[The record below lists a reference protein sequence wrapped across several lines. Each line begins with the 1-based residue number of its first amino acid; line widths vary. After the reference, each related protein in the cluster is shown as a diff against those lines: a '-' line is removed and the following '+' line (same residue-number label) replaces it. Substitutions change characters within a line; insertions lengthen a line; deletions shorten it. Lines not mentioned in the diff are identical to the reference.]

1 MNEITTP
8 TSRPLGRPPEPRPP
22 TARDGYDLDAW
33 IMRCGLSDAQSAALL
48 GVTVNQLRRCRRHDY
63 TGHMLAVLFRVI
75 DLLDLRDAETRAGIL
90 HRPARLSRNQQAGQP
105 LHLIPLPPRR
115 AVTLGDRIDA
125 NHTRRPE
132 PTVTTTM
139 QAGDAAALLHALTA
153 LPDGGPRC
161 HRAMRALHDAITTAA
176 RGANNITR

>member
-1 MNEITTP
+1 MTDD
-8 TSRPLGRPPEPRPP
+8 RP
-22 TARDGYDLDAW
+22 RDGYDLDAW
-33 IMRCGLSDAQSAALL
+33 IVARGLSGLQAAALF
-48 GVTVNQLRRCRRHDY
+48 GVTDITMVRARKHGQPSWFGLP
-63 TGHMLAVLFRVI
+63 MLFRIADLI
-75 DLLDLRDAETRAGIL
+75 DLREAETRAGIL
-90 HRPARLSRNQQAGQP
+90 HRPARLSRNQKAGRP

-125 NHTRRPE
+125 RHTRRPE

-176 RGANNITR
+176 RDANNATR